1 MLYSCFEQAFGN
13 EENDGGKKIKM
24 IPLNKKKKKKNSGR
38 AELKEGKD
46 TGI

>member
-1 MLYSCFEQAFGN
+1 MM
-13 EENDGGKKIKM
+13 EEKKRKM
-24 IPLNKKKKKKNSGR
+24 IPLNKKKKNSGR

>member
-1 MLYSCFEQAFGN
+1 MKKTM
-13 EENDGGKKIKM
+13 EEKKRKM
-24 IPLNKKKKKKNSGR
+24 IPLNKKKKKNSGR